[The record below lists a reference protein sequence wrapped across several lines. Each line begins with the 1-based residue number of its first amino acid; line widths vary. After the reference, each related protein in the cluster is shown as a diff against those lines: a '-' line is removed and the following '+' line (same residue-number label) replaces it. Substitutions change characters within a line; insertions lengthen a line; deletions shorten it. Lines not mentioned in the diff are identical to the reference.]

1 MTNEQLAAAVQAGE
15 ADRLAELWAQVERF
29 VAQQA
34 NRRFAS
40 LRGVEFD
47 DLYNTGFLAVHAA
60 AQTYDPARGMSFIGW
75 LELAL
80 RTAFAEA
87 GGYRSRKQGKDPL
100 HRAGSLDAP
109 ISEDDDTT
117 LGELQADPSAAASLE
132 AAEHRIWCAQL
143 RGVLDRALDSL
154 PEECSSTLK
163 ARYYQ
168 GMSVQAVAE
177 RDGVEVKT
185 VRQRTAR
192 GLHGLHNPRWRAQL
206 RQFVERQTPYYLHVG
221 VERFA
226 STRTS
231 AVEKIVLRREEM
243 EKQGRECI

>member
-132 AAEHRIWCAQL
+132 AAERRIWCAQL
-143 RGVLDRALDSL
+143 RGVLDRALEAEIMGQDGVKTCEVCGKPFRAVSNRAKYC
-154 PEECSSTLK
+154 EECSRK
-163 ARYYQ
+163 VRRKKD
-168 GMSVQAVAE
+168 AE
-177 RDGVEVKT
+177 RKRGKRWEN
-185 VRQRTAR
+185 VR
-192 GLHGLHNPRWRAQL
+192 
-206 RQFVERQTPYYLHVG
+206 
-221 VERFA
+221 
-226 STRTS
+226 
-231 AVEKIVLRREEM
+231 I
-243 EKQGRECI
+243 